1 MTNGL
6 DILAQGVIS
15 SNIILLQ
22 GLGLYALTRYTRDVK
37 MAMKAGASMMGA
49 MLTASLIFWAL
60 QGAAFSSLSV
70 EIGVCL
76 LIGTLSA
83 FFWQNILGFSGSL
96 EAGLVDSALI
106 GLLLVMVRDGISGPT
121 SVAFAFS
128 AGLGYL
134 LVLIVMATLRKRL
147 ELAPIPKALKGTP
160 IVLITAGLL
169 AIALMG
175 FRL

>member
-60 QGAAFSSLSV
+60 QGAAFSLF
-70 EIGVCL
+70 G
-76 LIGTLSA
+76 
-83 FFWQNILGFSGSL
+83 
-96 EAGLVDSALI
+96 
-106 GLLLVMVRDGISGPT
+106 
-121 SVAFAFS
+121 
-128 AGLGYL
+128 
-134 LVLIVMATLRKRL
+134 
-147 ELAPIPKALKGTP
+147 
-160 IVLITAGLL
+160 
-169 AIALMG
+169 
-175 FRL
+175 

>member
-1 MTNGL
+1 MNNGL
-6 DILAQGVIS
+6 NILAQGVVTN
-15 SNIILLQ
+15 NIILLQ

-37 MAMKAGASMMGA
+37 TAVKSGVTMICA
-49 MLTASLIFWAL
+49 MLTAALVVWAF
-60 QGAAFSSLSV
+60 QGAVIDSLSV
-70 EIGVCL
+70 EIGFYL
-76 LIGTLSA
+76 LVGTLSA
-83 FFWQNILGFSGSL
+83 LAWQNILGFDGSL
-96 EAGLVDSALI
+96 EKGLVDSALV
-106 GLLLVMVRDGISGPT
+106 GLLLIMGRDGIAGPT
-121 SVAFAFS
+121 TVGFALS

-147 ELAPIPKALKGTP
+147 ELAPIPKPLRGAP